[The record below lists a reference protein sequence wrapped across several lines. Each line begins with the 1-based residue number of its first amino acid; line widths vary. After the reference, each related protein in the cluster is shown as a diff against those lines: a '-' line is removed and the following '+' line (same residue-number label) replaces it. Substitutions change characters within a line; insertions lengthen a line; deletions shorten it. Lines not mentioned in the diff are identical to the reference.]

1 MKNFGRIAATVAGAL
16 YALSPIDLIPDFIP
30 LLGQLDDIGVIIL
43 VVLYWL
49 SLRNQT
55 PAAGG
60 AAKDA
65 KIIDI
70 DPIE

>member
-16 YALSPIDLIPDFIP
+16 YALSPIDIIPDFIP
-30 LLGQLDDIGVIIL
+30 IMGQLDDIGVIIL

-49 SLRNQT
+49 SLKNQP
-55 PAAGG
+55 PAPVG
-60 AAKDA
+60 AEKDG
-65 KIIDI
+65 KVIDV

>member
-1 MKNFGRIAATVAGAL
+1 MKNLGRIAATVAGAL
-16 YALSPIDLIPDFIP
+16 YALSPIDVIPDFIP

-43 VVLYWL
+43 VALYWL
-49 SLRNQT
+49 SLKNRT
-55 PAAGG
+55 HAAAG

-65 KIIDI
+65 KVIDI